1 MTTSPKLAAGEE
13 QLRMLLDNV
22 PARVAL
28 LDRERRHCY
37 VNQEYMQFVG
47 RPMEAILGRTVAE
60 ITGTEPFAEWRGL
73 GARALAGE
81 AVRWEGWVPRHDT
94 GDPRFVQRFYVPY
107 RGVDGFIDGYFT
119 LTRDLTELKCVEER
133 LIEQVAA
140 LHASETLAAAITTA
154 ALDCVVVIDEAG
166 LVVVFNPAAQ
176 ATFGYVEADAVGRP
190 MAELIV
196 PPAHRAA
203 HAAGFQRYLH
213 EGTSRLLGRRI
224 EMEGMRADGSILPV
238 ELALTEVKLP
248 GRHLFVANLRDL
260 TAIKRTEAKIRRQRE
275 ALHQVEKMAAFGS
288 LLAGVAHEL
297 NNPLSIV
304 IGHAVLL
311 EEETRDHGLDAVS
324 ERAEKIRLAA
334 ERCGRT
340 VRAFLAMARQ
350 RGRRRERV
358 EIDRLLRFT
367 LKLLDDRPAAE
378 VIDVRWDM
386 PDRLPAVLGDR
397 DELYHV
403 LTNLLVNAQ
412 EALRAA
418 PMPHV
423 IELTATVQGAV
434 LEIGVADNGPGV
446 PSAIRGRIFEPF
458 FTTKRP
464 GSGTGIGLAVS
475 KGFAEAHGGSLTL
488 DASRQNGAR
497 FVLRLPTEDAAGRT
511 DVESDAVAFPIWSPD
526 SVELSDLFWAPEDL
540 NPKQGNIAK
549 GR

>member
-1 MTTSPKLAAGEE
+1 MTVVTMLAAGEA

-28 LDRERRHCY
+28 LDRQRRHCY
-37 VNQEYMQFVG
+37 VNQEYIQFVG

-60 ITGTEPFAEWRGL
+60 ITGREPYSVLRGL
-73 GARALAGE
+73 SDRALAGE
-81 AVRWEGWVPRHDT
+81 PVRWEGWMPRHDT

-107 RGVDGFIDGYFT
+107 RGPEGIIDGYFT
-119 LTRDLTELKCVEER
+119 LTRDLTELKGVEER
-133 LIEQVAA
+133 LTQQVAA
-140 LHASETLAAAITTA
+140 LHASEALAAAITTA

-166 LVVVFNPAAQ
+166 LVVSFNPAAQ
-176 ATFGYVEADAVGRP
+176 ATFGYAESDAVGRP

-196 PPAHRAA
+196 PPAHRGA
-203 HAAGFQRYLH
+203 HAAGFQRYLR

-334 ERCGRT
+334 E
-340 VRAFLAMARQ
+340 
-350 RGRRRERV
+350 
-358 EIDRLLRFT
+358 
-367 LKLLDDRPAAE
+367 
-378 VIDVRWDM
+378 
-386 PDRLPAVLGDR
+386 
-397 DELYHV
+397 
-403 LTNLLVNAQ
+403 
-412 EALRAA
+412 
-418 PMPHV
+418 
-423 IELTATVQGAV
+423 
-434 LEIGVADNGPGV
+434 
-446 PSAIRGRIFEPF
+446 
-458 FTTKRP
+458 
-464 GSGTGIGLAVS
+464 
-475 KGFAEAHGGSLTL
+475 
-488 DASRQNGAR
+488 
-497 FVLRLPTEDAAGRT
+497 
-511 DVESDAVAFPIWSPD
+511 
-526 SVELSDLFWAPEDL
+526 
-540 NPKQGNIAK
+540 
-549 GR
+549 